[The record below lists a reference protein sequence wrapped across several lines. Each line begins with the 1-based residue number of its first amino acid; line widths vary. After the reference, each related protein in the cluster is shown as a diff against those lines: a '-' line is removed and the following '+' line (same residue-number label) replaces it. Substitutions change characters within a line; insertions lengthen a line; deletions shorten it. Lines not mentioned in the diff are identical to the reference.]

1 MKLRKCFVLPV
12 KVMTLEN
19 KYFFP
24 YCTDFESFLK
34 FPRNGP
40 KCKELRRE
48 MIKVVFWGG
57 NKKENS
63 LG

>member
-24 YCTDFESFLK
+24 PLDFESFLK
-34 FPRNGP
+34 FLKNWA
-40 KCKELRRE
+40 
-48 MIKVVFWGG
+48 KVVGITEG
-57 NKKENS
+57 ND
-63 LG
+63 